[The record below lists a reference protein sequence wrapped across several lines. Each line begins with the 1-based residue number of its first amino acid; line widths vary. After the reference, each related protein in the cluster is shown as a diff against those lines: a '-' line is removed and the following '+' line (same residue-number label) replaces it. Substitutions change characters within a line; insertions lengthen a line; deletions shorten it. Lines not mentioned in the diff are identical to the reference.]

1 MNNLD
6 KYKSDLKKLIS
17 EGNKLIISMQFEC
30 YPEQYE
36 EHFKTKSKKSFDDFK
51 KNRKPIK
58 EYYQT
63 WYSEALILL
72 NQLLPDR
79 VADFKKLY
87 EKPKTRKSIEHSN
100 YVIEDYL
107 QGLVVTRGYQ
117 NEKIVGPESA
127 LNQLEQQIAIV
138 KSIEK
143 RFESSL
149 FDIKQLTQAE
159 IFDSE
164 LDSAREL
171 NKKGFVRGAGAI
183 AGVVLEKHLG
193 QVCVNHKIR
202 ITKKNPS
209 ISDFNDKLKTAEVIE
224 TKDWRKIQHLGDI
237 RNLCDHNKDKEPKKE
252 DAEDLI
258 DGVER
263 LIKNLY

>member
-1 MNNLD
+1 MRNID
-6 KYKSDLKKLIS
+6 KYKSDLKDLISDGDKLI
-17 EGNKLIISMQFEC
+17 LSMQFEC
-30 YPEQYE
+30 YPGQFE

-58 EYYQT
+58 ENYQS
-63 WYSEALILL
+63 WYSEALVLI

-79 VADFKKLY
+79 VADFRKLY
-87 EKPKTRKSIEHSN
+87 EKPITRKSIEHGN

-107 QGLVVTRGYQ
+107 QGLTVTRGYQ

-127 LNQLEQQIAIV
+127 LNQLEQQVAII

-149 FDIKQLTQAE
+149 FDIRQLTQAE

-183 AGVVLEKHLG
+183 AGVVLEKHLA
-193 QVCVNHKIR
+193 QVCENHKIR

-237 RNLCDHNKDKEPKKE
+237 RSLCDHNKEKEPNKE

-258 DGVER
+258 DGVEKI
-263 LIKNLY
+263 IKTLY

>member
-6 KYKSDLKKLIS
+6 KYKNDLKDLIL
-17 EGNKLIISMQFEC
+17 EGNKLILSMQFEC
-30 YPEQYE
+30 YPEQFE
-36 EHFKTKSKKSFDDFK
+36 EHYKTEPKKLENLK
-51 KNRKPIK
+51 KNRRKIK

-63 WYSEALILL
+63 WYSEAMVLLI
-72 NQLLPDR
+72 QLLPDR
-79 VADFKKLY
+79 VLDFKKLY

-107 QGLVVTRGYQ
+107 QGLIVTRGHL

-127 LNQLEQQIAIV
+127 INQLEQQVAIV

-183 AGVVLEKHLG
+183 AGVVLEKHLA
-193 QVCVNHKIR
+193 QVCKNHKIK

-209 ISDFNDKLKTAEVIE
+209 ISDFNDKLKTGEVIE

-237 RNLCDHNKDKEPKKE
+237 RNLCDHNKEKEPEKE

-258 DGVER
+258 YGVEK
-263 LIKNLY
+263 LIKTIY

>member
-1 MNNLD
+1 MTNLD
-6 KYKSDLKKLIS
+6 KYKSDLKELIS
-17 EGNKLIISMQFEC
+17 DGNNLIISMQFEC
-30 YPEQYE
+30 YPEE
-36 EHFKTKSKKSFDDFK
+36 FEKHFKAKSKKKFDDFK
-51 KNRKPIK
+51 KKRKPIK

-79 VADFKKLY
+79 IADFKKLY

-100 YVIEDYL
+100 YVMEDYL

-117 NEKIVGPESA
+117 EEKVVGPDSA

-138 KSIEK
+138 KSVEK

-149 FDIKQLTQAE
+149 FDIKQLTQAD

-183 AGVVLEKHLG
+183 AGVVLEKHLA
-193 QVCVNHKIR
+193 QVCVNHKIK
-202 ITKKNPS
+202 IVKKNPS
-209 ISDFNDKLKTAEVIE
+209 ISDFNDKLKTAQVIE

-237 RNLCDHNKDKEPKKE
+237 RNLCDHNKQKEPKKE

-258 DGVER
+258 DGVEK
-263 LIKNLY
+263 LIKTIY